1 MNPFE
6 GRAWIGMH
14 SVRLYLAAVLL
25 LLCVAAAGAWAEEPV
40 SYSGPPETQPYIS
53 KEVVVL
59 LEEELAALTERISP
73 GYLATYGTEELAYP
87 FLQEIVEAQRLS
99 AKMELMVIQQNNEI
113 IRLLQR
119 LVEEGRF
126 GADTAGERVEPHDAQ

>member
-1 MNPFE
+1 
-6 GRAWIGMH
+6 MH
-14 SVRLYLAAVLL
+14 PVRLYLAAALL
-25 LLCVAAAGAWAEEPV
+25 LLHAAAAGAWAEEPV
-40 SYSGPPETQPYIS
+40 RYSSPPEIQPYVS
-53 KEVVVL
+53 KEVIVL

-73 GYLATYGTEELAYP
+73 GYSVTYGTEELAYP
-87 FLQEIVEAQRLS
+87 FLQEIVEVQRLS

-126 GADTAGERVEPHDAQ
+126 GADTAGERAEPHDGQ